1 MTSLSHEDFSKVTV
15 KSQLTL
21 DSQCYLAPAQR
32 AFCANYSLATTILT
46 NFPEAAGRYLV
57 NRILFTA
64 QWEIISIKQVTRPD
78 TSDLMDGWWQWKIIS
93 KCHWVV
99 LPYLHSSDIDFL
111 HTQPISQTGRETLR
125 ALLVRLIL
133 HVAVR
138 QHTNSSHAFYNSIC
152 SPDTFWNTRVSANA
166 AYAAPSALLKYLYKA
181 TMQTIK
187 KSLKLARLA
196 ECVRICYGQP
206 S

>member
-46 NFPEAAGRYLV
+46 NFPEAVGRYLV
-57 NRILFTA
+57 NRILSTA
-64 QWEIISIKQVTRPD
+64 QWEIISIKQVTPPD

-99 LPYLHSSDIDFL
+99 LPCLHSSDIGFL
-111 HTQPISQTGRETLR
+111 CTQPISQTGREHWSSDWYYLSPFASILTPPMHFITWSAALTLSEIHVCQQMQHMQ
-125 ALLVRLIL
+125 LPVHSL
-133 HVAVR
+133 H
-138 QHTNSSHAFYNSIC
+138 
-152 SPDTFWNTRVSANA
+152 TF
-166 AYAAPSALLKYLYKA
+166 
-181 TMQTIK
+181 IK
-187 KSLKLARLA
+187 PQSK
-196 ECVRICYGQP
+196 Q
-206 S
+206 